1 MLVSTSL
8 SPHRRIAAAPF
19 TAASSK
25 RIWSR
30 GRARVEQLSPGAR
43 LVRRP
48 PRLKLLA
55 AALAANIVVAIIVA
69 TIVVGVAIVIITA
82 SASSSTAAERPSP
95 FRSRRSDSARARRR
109 SARRGCRLAKDLG
122 PGLVVAPLLLLA
134 VSLLLCAD
142 FVRRHLHFRRPRGIA
157 VVVERQLGQA
167 GDGVFLG
174 DDGLAA
180 QNFDLG
186 LKGCGERDAA
196 ACSFDVVERLFRIA
210 VYPQEQ
216 KKRTVSQQRQANGVQ
231 RML

>member
-1 MLVSTSL
+1 M
-8 SPHRRIAAAPF
+8 
-19 TAASSK
+19 
-25 RIWSR
+25 
-30 GRARVEQLSPGAR
+30 
-43 LVRRP
+43 
-48 PRLKLLA
+48 A
-55 AALAANIVVAIIVA
+55 AALAANIAVAIIVA
-69 TIVVGVAIVIITA
+69 TIVVVVAVIIITA
-82 SASSSTAAERPSP
+82 SASSSTAAVRPSP

-142 FVRRHLHFRRPRGIA
+142 FVRRHLHFRRPRGV

-186 LKGCGERDAA
+186 LEGCGERDAA

-216 KKRTVSQQRQANGVQ
+216 KEDCQSTKTSK
-231 RML
+231 